1 MCIVSEFEQWGEMSD
16 ARASTLLSDASS
28 DSLPAFSSSD
38 SRVWVGGDVTRIRT
52 TIENTTVFFVIKCIY
67 WDKMVALLSTRLTVI
82 AKCGDLTLNPF
93 TNGEC
98 HHQMPC
104 VTTNT
109 TTKWSAISK
118 SVQRQQWYHF
128 GLYCLGHTF
137 SNNYAAHLMTKLPC
151 NPVQAECQWINE

>member
-28 DSLPAFSSSD
+28 DSCLHFRPLTHGSGWGVMSPVSGPPPTTPLFSL
-38 SRVWVGGDVTRIRT
+38 RLNV
-52 TIENTTVFFVIKCIY
+52 Y

-137 SNNYAAHLMTKLPC
+137 SNNYAAHLMTQLPC